1 MGIASRREAEK
12 WISEGRVS
20 INGEITCLL
29 GAQIDPDNDRIAI
42 DGKPLDPGKKPS
54 HVYWVFHKPDLYLTS
69 TKGEPDKPTIYD
81 LPKLK
86 GLGFRVL
93 SAGRL
98 DYRTEGL
105 LVLSNDGEFIH
116 RLTHPSY
123 KMPRHYYALVN
134 GKLTAEQ
141 MKQIKTGLPL
151 EDGVTQPAD
160 IQFAH
165 GKNLGGGKG
174 SWYIITVY
182 EGRNRL
188 VRRTFSYFGLKT
200 VRLVRFG
207 MGNVRLPEDLK
218 PGEYR
223 QMSSSMLT
231 ALKKDL
237 QLVP

>member
-1 MGIASRREAEK
+1 
-12 WISEGRVS
+12 
-20 INGEITCLL
+20 
-29 GAQIDPDNDRIAI
+29 
-42 DGKPLDPGKKPS
+42 
-54 HVYWVFHKPDLYLTS
+54 
-69 TKGEPDKPTIYD
+69 
-81 LPKLK
+81 
-86 GLGFRVL
+86 
-93 SAGRL
+93 
-98 DYRTEGL
+98 
-105 LVLSNDGEFIH
+105 
-116 RLTHPSY
+116 
-123 KMPRHYYALVN
+123 
-134 GKLTAEQ
+134 

-188 VRRTFSYFGLKT
+188 VRRTFSHFGLKT

-207 MGNVRLPEDLK
+207 MGNVRLPDDLK

-237 QLVP
+237 QLIP